1 MSQVNLT
8 NPDIVFVIDTVNKR
22 NRLARRRTCLRSKV
36 YRAKEQIMMQNKF
49 NQEKKLIKIA
59 ETNPGNSK
67 KLAKIKKI
75 AASLKKEATQKRVVS
90 QACSAV
96 LEKEAEA
103 IINAAREAARD
114 LDRNHFYY
122 KRARE
127 QLPQKIKDGKVP
139 YGELKT
145 KLLEAEMHF
154 AQVNYE
160 LHMLTQAT
168 TSRMRSL
175 CKKLNIK
182 LVWGQNNNIK
192 SIILSDNRRM
202 MASEIE
208 HIATT
213 NELVAALDI

>member
-36 YRAKEQIMMQNKF
+36 YRVKEQIVMHKRF
-49 NQEKKLIKIA
+49 NEEKRLIKIA
-59 ETNPGNSK
+59 ETTPNNSK
-67 KLAKIKKI
+67 KFTKIS
-75 AASLKKEATQKRVVS
+75 AAAELLKKEATQKHIVR

-103 IINAAREAARD
+103 ITNAAREAARD
-114 LDRNHFYY
+114 LDRNRFYHE
-122 KRARE
+122 RARE

-139 YGELKT
+139 YSKLKT
-145 KLLEAEMHF
+145 KLLEAEMYF

-168 TSRMRSL
+168 TNRMRSF
-175 CKKLNIK
+175 CKKLDIK
-182 LVWGQNNNIK
+182 LVWGQNNDIK
-192 SIILSDNRRM
+192 SIILSDGRRM